1 MSDQLE
7 EHLDA
12 LVGKL
17 DLPRKVR
24 LLTGAGHSHTHAEPA
39 VGLRAMTF
47 SDGPAGVR
55 GPSWDD
61 GEPSACLPCPTAIA
75 ASWDT
80 ARASAAGRLLAS
92 EAVRKDVDVV
102 LAPTVN
108 LHRSPVGGRHF
119 ECLSEDPLLS
129 GRLGAALVGAL
140 QEHGVAAT
148 VKHYVANDSETE
160 RFSVDVRL
168 GERVLREVYLAPFED
183 IVLAA
188 RRPLLVMAA
197 YNAVNG
203 TTMTEHEL
211 LDDPLRARWGFDG
224 VVVSDWRA
232 TRSLAAASAG
242 LDLTMPGPDGPW
254 GDVLR
259 EAVEDGAIAESTVD
273 VKVKNL
279 LRLAARVGALESVPA
294 ERPAIVVTGGD
305 VRAQLRAAA
314 ADGTVLL
321 HNARAALPLPL
332 ERIRRVA
339 VIGEL
344 AEHPRIQGGGSAEV
358 RPAHVVSPLDGIR
371 DALPPEVEVTYTAGS
386 YLDGDPGPVPPASL
400 RGRTGDR
407 AVRVRWLTD
416 TGEELRTESRDT
428 GELVRFGSEVP
439 DGAAA
444 VELTTVLYPDVT
456 GSWQLGFRGAGQITF
471 EAGGR
476 TLFDEEVRP
485 SHEGPGA
492 EILTPP
498 VRTFEVELIADQPL
512 PLRVLQHI
520 PAGGL
525 ALSFRARRP
534 LRSPAEE
541 LAQARQ
547 DARAADVAI
556 VVVGTS
562 SQIESEGF
570 DRMDLSLPAGQDD
583 LVRAVAE
590 ENPNTVAVINA
601 GAPVLL
607 PWRDDVAAALVTWFA
622 GQEVG
627 AALADLLTGRS
638 EPGGRLPMTWPQRTE
653 DVPVLDTRPVDG
665 RLPYREGLHVGYRAW
680 LREGVEPAYPFGHG
694 LGYTTWD
701 LVDVRPPAAIRHG
714 DDPRETATVV
724 TARVRNTGD
733 RRGKQVVQ
741 VYLARPGSGI
751 ERPVRW
757 LAGFAAVHAGP
768 GETVDVDVPV
778 PWRAFWHWD
787 SRAATWAVEPG
798 SFDVLAGFSSAA
810 LHSTTSVDVPAGAQ
824 AEVGGSTNPVP
835 ERGSTRDQ

>member
-1 MSDQLE
+1 MSDQRE
-7 EHLDA
+7 EHLDV

-17 DLPRKVR
+17 DLPSKVR

-39 VGLRAMTF
+39 VGLRSMRF

-55 GPSWDD
+55 GSSGDD

-80 ARASAAGRLLAS
+80 ARASAAGRLLAA

-108 LHRSPVGGRHF
+108 LHRSPIGGRHF

-129 GRLGAALVGAL
+129 GVLGAALVGSL
-140 QEHGVAAT
+140 QEHGVGAT

-168 GERVLREVYLAPFED
+168 SERVLREVYLAPFED
-183 IVLAA
+183 IVRTA
-188 RRPLLVMAA
+188 RPLLVMAA

-203 TTMTEHEL
+203 TPMTEHEL
-211 LDDPLRARWGFDG
+211 LDDPLRDRWGFDG

-232 TRSLAAASAG
+232 TRSVVAAAAG
-242 LDLTMPGPDGPW
+242 LDLAMPGPDGPW
-254 GDVLR
+254 GDALR
-259 EAVEDGAIAESTVD
+259 QAVDIGVVPESTLD

-279 LRLAARVGALESVPA
+279 LRLAARVGALDSVPA
-294 ERPAIVVTGGD
+294 ERPSIVVTDGD

-321 HNARAALPLPL
+321 HNARGVLPL
-332 ERIRRVA
+332 ERVRRVA

-358 RPAHVVSPLDGIR
+358 RPAQVVSPLEGIR
-371 DALPPEVEVTYTAGS
+371 AALPPEVEVTYTAGS
-386 YLDGDPGPVPPASL
+386 YLDGDPGPVPPACL
-400 RGRTGDR
+400 RGQAGDR
-407 AVRVRWLTD
+407 PVRVRWLTD
-416 TGEELRTESRDT
+416 TGEELWTESRDT

-439 DGAAA
+439 EGAVA
-444 VELTTVLYPDVT
+444 VELTTVLRTDVAGT
-456 GSWQLGFRGAGQITF
+456 WQLGLRGAGRITF

-476 TLFDEEVRP
+476 TLHDGDVRP
-485 SHEGPGA
+485 SYEGPGA
-492 EILTPP
+492 NILTPP
-498 VRTFEVELIADQPL
+498 VRTFDVELTADTPL
-512 PLRVLQHI
+512 ELRLLQRI
-520 PAGGL
+520 PAGGV

-534 LRSPAEE
+534 RRSPADE
-541 LAQARQ
+541 LARARQ

-562 SQIESEGF
+562 SQLESEGF
-570 DRMDLSLPAGQDD
+570 DRADLSLPAGQDD
-583 LVRAVAE
+583 LVRAVAG
-590 ENPNTVAVINA
+590 ENPNTVAVVNA

-607 PWRDDVAAALVTWFA
+607 PWCDDVAAALVNWFA

-627 AALADLLTGRS
+627 AALADVLTGAA
-638 EPGGRLPMTWPQRTE
+638 EPGGRLPMTWPKRTV

-665 RLPYREGLHVGYRAW
+665 RLPYREGLHIGYRAW
-680 LREGVEPAYPFGHG
+680 LREATEPAYPFGHG
-694 LGYTTWD
+694 LGYTTWE
-701 LVDVRPPAAIRHG
+701 LVDLRRPAAVRHAG
-714 DDPRETATVV
+714 DPRVPATVV

-733 RRGKQVVQ
+733 RTGKQVVQ
-741 VYLARPGSGI
+741 VYLARPGSEV

-768 GETVDVDVPV
+768 GETVEVDVPL

-787 SRAATWAVEPG
+787 SRAGEWAVEAG
-798 SFDVLAGFSSAA
+798 SFDVLAGFSSAD
-810 LHSTTSVDVPAGAQ
+810 LHSTTSVDVPAGTQ
-824 AEVGGSTNPVP
+824 AEPWGSDNNPVP
-835 ERGSTRDQ
+835 ERGSARER

>member
-7 EHLDA
+7 EHLDV

-75 ASWDT
+75 ASWDI
-80 ARASAAGRLLAS
+80 AGASAAGRLLAA
-92 EAVRKDVDVV
+92 EAVRKNVDVV

-129 GRLGAALVGAL
+129 GGIGAALVGAL
-140 QEHGVAAT
+140 QEHGVGAT

-168 GERVLREVYLAPFED
+168 GERVLREVYLAPFEE
-183 IVLAA
+183 IVLAV
-188 RRPLLVMAA
+188 RPLLVMAA

-203 TTMTEHEL
+203 TTMTEHRL

-242 LDLTMPGPDGPW
+242 LDLAMPGPDGPW
-254 GDVLR
+254 GDTLR
-259 EAVEDGAIAESTVD
+259 EAVECGAIAESRLDT
-273 VKVKNL
+273 KVKNL

-294 ERPAIVVTGGD
+294 GRPAIVTTGGD

-321 HNARAALPLPL
+321 HNAGAVLPLPL
-332 ERIRRVA
+332 ERVRRVA

-358 RPAHVVSPLDGIR
+358 RPAHVVSPLEGIR
-371 DALPPEVEVTYTAGS
+371 AVLPPEVEVTYAAGS
-386 YLDGDPGPVPPASL
+386 YLDGDPGPVPPACL
-400 RGRTGDR
+400 RGRTGDG

-416 TGEELRTESRDT
+416 AGEELRTESRDT
-428 GELVRFGSEVP
+428 GELVRFGSDVP
-439 DGAAA
+439 RGAAV
-444 VELTTVLYPDVT
+444 VELATVLHPDVT
-456 GSWQLGFRGAGQITF
+456 GVWQLGLRGAGRITF
-471 EAGGR
+471 EAGGH
-476 TLFDEEVRP
+476 TLHDGDVAP
-485 SHEGPGA
+485 SYDGPGA
-492 EILTPP
+492 DILTPP
-498 VRTFEVELIADQPL
+498 VRIFDIGLTAESPLELRLSQ
-512 PLRVLQHI
+512 RI
-520 PAGGL
+520 PASGV

-534 LRSPAEE
+534 RRSPAEE
-541 LAQARQ
+541 LERARQ
-547 DARAADVAI
+547 DARSADVAI

-570 DRMDLSLPAGQDD
+570 DRANLSLPPGQDD

-590 ENPNTVAVINA
+590 ENPNTLAVVNA

-607 PWRDDVAAALVTWFA
+607 PWRDDVAAVLVTWFA

-627 AALADLLTGRS
+627 AALADVLTGAA
-638 EPGGRLPMTWPQRTE
+638 EPGGRLPMTWPGRTE

-665 RLPYREGLHVGYRAW
+665 RLSYREGLHVGYRAW
-680 LREGVEPAYPFGHG
+680 LRGGVEPAYPFGHG
-694 LGYTTWD
+694 LGYTTWE
-701 LVDVRPPAAIRHG
+701 LVDLHPPAAVRQADG
-714 DDPRETATVV
+714 PREPATVV
-724 TARVRNTGD
+724 TARVRNTGS
-733 RRGKQVVQ
+733 RTGKQVIQ
-741 VYLARPGSGI
+741 VYLARPDSGI

-757 LAGFAAVHAGP
+757 LAGFTAVHAYP
-768 GETVDVDVPV
+768 GETVDVDVSL

-787 SRAATWAVEPG
+787 SQAGGWAVEPG
-798 SFDVLAGFSSAA
+798 SFDVLVGFSSAG
-810 LHSTTSVDVPAGAQ
+810 LHKTTSVDVSPGTR
-824 AEVGGSTNPVP
+824 AESGGSNNPVP
-835 ERGSTRDQ
+835 ERGSTRER